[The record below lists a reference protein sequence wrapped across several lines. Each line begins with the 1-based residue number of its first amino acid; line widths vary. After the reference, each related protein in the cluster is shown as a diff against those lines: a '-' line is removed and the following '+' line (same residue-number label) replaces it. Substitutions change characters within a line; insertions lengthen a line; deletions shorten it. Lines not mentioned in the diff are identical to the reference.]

1 MRVALLSDIHSNLA
15 ALDAVVAAA
24 KEDGATAWWHLGDV
38 VGYGP
43 DPDAVIER
51 LGELGASGVM
61 GNHDAAAAGV
71 IDTSDFNPLAA
82 EAALWTAAEISTPS
96 RDYLAAL
103 PLQQV
108 DGAFTRVHGSLRDP
122 IWEYLRTEKAV
133 RAHFALQETAF
144 SIVGHTHF
152 PLVIVE
158 QPGRPVDARVPDEG
172 KAVKLGPARACVNPG
187 CVGQPRD
194 GDPRACYAILDTEAL
209 TVLFRRVPYDIAATQ
224 EKMRTAGLPE
234 PLISRLSVG
243 R

>member
-24 KEDGATAWWHLGDV
+24 KDDGATAWWHLGDI

-51 LGELGASGVM
+51 LGELGATGVM
-61 GNHDAAAAGV
+61 GNHDAAAAGI

-82 EAALWTAAEISTPS
+82 EAALWTAGAISAAS
-96 RDYLAAL
+96 RDYLRAL

-108 DGAFTRVHGSLRDP
+108 DGAFTRVHGSLSDP
-122 IWEYLRTEKAV
+122 IWEYLRTEKSV
-133 RAHFALQETAF
+133 RAHFAAQETAF

-158 QPGRPVDARVPDEG
+158 GPGRGFEANVPADG
-172 KAVKLGPARACVNPG
+172 KVVKLGPERACVNPG

-194 GDPRACYAILDTEAL
+194 GDPRACYAVVDTEAPS
-209 TVLFRRVPYDIAATQ
+209 VLFRRVPYDIAATQ
-224 EKMRTAGLPE
+224 EKMRAAGLPE
-234 PLISRLSVG
+234 PLISRLSLG

>member
-1 MRVALLSDIHSNLA
+1 M
-15 ALDAVVAAA
+15 VAAA

-43 DPDAVIER
+43 DPDAVIDR

-61 GNHDAAAAGV
+61 GNHDAAAAG
-71 IDTSDFNPLAA
+71 IIGTSDFNPLAA
-82 EAALWTAAEISTPS
+82 EAALWTASSISAAS
-96 RDYLAAL
+96 RDYLAGL
-103 PLQQV
+103 PLQQA

-122 IWEYLRTEKAV
+122 IWEYLGTEKAA
-133 RAHFALQETAF
+133 RAHFAVQETPF

-158 QPGRPVDARVPDEG
+158 GHGARFPVNVPGSGAV
-172 KAVKLGPARACVNPG
+172 VKLGPERACVNPG

-194 GDPRACYAILDTEAL
+194 GDPRACYAVLDTEAPS
-209 TVLFRRVPYDIAATQ
+209 VLFRRVPNDIAATQ
-224 EKMRTAGLPE
+224 EKMRAAGLPE
-234 PLISRLSVG
+234 PLILRLSLG